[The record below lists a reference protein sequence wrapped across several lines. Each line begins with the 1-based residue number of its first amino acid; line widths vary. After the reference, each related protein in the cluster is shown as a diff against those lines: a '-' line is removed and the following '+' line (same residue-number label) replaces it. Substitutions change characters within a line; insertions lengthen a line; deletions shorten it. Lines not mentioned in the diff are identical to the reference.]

1 MQELL
6 KNLKKLANLL
16 RRNARRKDHAEHLF
30 RSISILRNE
39 IIDDVLEGS
48 IRGRIPVK
56 LLKHKAQLI
65 RKYSRRLKLLRT

>member
-6 KNLKKLANLL
+6 KNLKTLANLL
-16 RRNARRKDHAEHLF
+16 RRNARKKDHAEHLWK
-30 RSISILRNE
+30 SIRVLRNE

-56 LLKHKAQLI
+56 SLKNKASLI

>member
-6 KNLKKLANLL
+6 KNLKTLANLL
-16 RRNARRKDHAEHLF
+16 RRNARKKDHAEHLW
-30 RSISILRNE
+30 RSIQILRNE
-39 IIDDVLEGS
+39 VVDDVLGGS

-56 LLKHKAQLI
+56 ALKHKAELI

>member
-1 MQELL
+1 MQELQ
-6 KNLKKLANLL
+6 KNLKKIARLL
-16 RRNARRKDHAEHLF
+16 KRNARKKDHAEHLWNAI
-30 RSISILRNE
+30 RILRSE

-56 LLKHKAQLI
+56 SLKHKAGLI

>member
-16 RRNARRKDHAEHLF
+16 RRNARKKDHAENLF
-30 RSISILRNE
+30 KSILILRSE
-39 IIDDVLEGS
+39 IIDDVLQGS

-56 LLKHKAQLI
+56 SLKHKAELI

>member
-1 MQELL
+1 MQELQ
-6 KNLKKLANLL
+6 KNLKKIARLL
-16 RRNARRKDHAEHLF
+16 RRNARKKDHAEHLWNAIRVL
-30 RSISILRNE
+30 RSE

-56 LLKHKAQLI
+56 SLKHKAHLI